1 MTDDEA
7 SQPETITIDD
17 IAGAIIT
24 TGTGLRYTV
33 REGDGGALVIG
44 AVGNGEL
51 LTYWR
56 GKKIVIS
63 QGSLFLMGK
72 ARC

>member
-1 MTDDEA
+1 MTDKKSE
-7 SQPETITIDD
+7 PKTIHLDD

-24 TGTGLRYTV
+24 TEAGLRYRVT
-33 REGDGGALVIG
+33 EGDGGALVIG
-44 AVGNGEL
+44 AVGDGEL

-63 QGSLFLMGK
+63 QGSLFLTGK